1 MARVRRALGEYVIAG
16 LPTNLPL
23 LQAVVEQEAFATGA
37 YHTGW
42 LTEFLVEWHAR
53 D

>member
-1 MARVRRALGEYVIAG
+1 MIAG
-16 LPTNLPL
+16 LPTNLTL
-23 LQAVVEQEAFATGA
+23 LQAVVEQEAFAASA

-42 LTEFLVEWHAR
+42 LTEFLVDWQQR